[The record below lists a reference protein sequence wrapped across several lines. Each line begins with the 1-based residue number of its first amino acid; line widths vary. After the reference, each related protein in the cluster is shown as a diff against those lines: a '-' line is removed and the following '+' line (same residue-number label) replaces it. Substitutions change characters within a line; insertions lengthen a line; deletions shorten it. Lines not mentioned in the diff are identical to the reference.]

1 MKTKTVLITLLAFF
15 FLIGGAGCNRDNPY
29 EEIKIKDFSYQGCKE
44 IVTHYTKAS
53 EREEYIEY
61 KAVADGYLDI
71 KHVNAVFNCCPGTI
85 EATVTMQGNEI
96 TIVETE
102 TDPQC
107 KCICDYDLE
116 YSVGPLSSNTE
127 YTLIFCRD
135 NDEYLRFTIK
145 NKSSLKGKV
154 TVQKF
159 K

>member
-1 MKTKTVLITLLAFF
+1 MKTKTVLITLLALC
-15 FLIGGAGCNRDNPY
+15 FLVGGAGCNRDNPY

-44 IVTHYTKAS
+44 IVIHYTKAS

-71 KHVNAVFNCCPGTI
+71 KHVNAVFNCCPGRI
-85 EATVTMQGNEI
+85 KADVSVEGNI
-96 TIVETE
+96 FNIVESE

-116 YSVGPLSSNTE
+116 YTLGPLSSNTE
-127 YTLIFCRD
+127 YTLIFC
-135 NDEYLRFTIK
+135 NDKGEFLRFAIK
-145 NKSSLKGKV
+145 YKSSLEGKAIV
-154 TVQKF
+154 KKF